1 MDEIAV
7 MYVMLCGLDGG
18 DVAKAAMEMIRDGDV
33 KQEHPVRARESVAKY
48 FT

>member
-7 MYVMLCGLDGG
+7 MYMMLCGLDGG

-33 KQEHPVRARESVAKY
+33 KREHPVRARESVAKY